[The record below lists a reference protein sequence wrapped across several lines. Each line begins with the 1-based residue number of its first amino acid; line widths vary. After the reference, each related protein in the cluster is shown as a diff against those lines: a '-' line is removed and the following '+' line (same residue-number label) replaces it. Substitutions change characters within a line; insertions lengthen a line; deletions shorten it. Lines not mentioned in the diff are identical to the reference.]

1 MYCHPIIEFQD
12 KLYHVKRKIRE
23 SHNPIIDAWKTVT
36 NSTTVLR
43 KDGFYWFVE
52 EVEEVEIE
60 EFTLWADI
68 ENNELIST
76 PTGSVEEPIE
86 NLPEQQQ

>member
-52 EVEEVEIE
+52 EIEEVEIE
-60 EFTLWADI
+60 EFTAWADI
-68 ENNELIST
+68 NVTDLVLAV
-76 PTGSVEEPIE
+76 TGSIDEPTN
-86 NLPEQQQ
+86 NLQEQ

>member
-52 EVEEVEIE
+52 EIEEVEID
-60 EFTLWADI
+60 EFTAWADI
-68 ENNELIST
+68 NVTDLVLAV
-76 PTGSVEEPIE
+76 TGSIDEPTN
-86 NLPEQQQ
+86 NLQEQ